1 MTNRNV
7 TAALLLLASTAGS
20 HAQYNKIYKPEIKS
34 LQVVCGDKWLALP
47 VMKLDSGN
55 PEQNRINI
63 SFDDLTHTYRR
74 YTYSIIHCEADWTPS
89 ESLFPSDYISGFASG
104 NTIDDILE
112 SVNTNTLYTHYSF
125 SIPND
130 RCALK
135 MSGNYMVKVTDDDTG
150 EEILTACF
158 MAAEQKA
165 GVSMSATTNTD
176 IDTNGSHQQIEMKL
190 SYNGLR
196 VIDPQAQIKT
206 VVMQNRRWDNAKWNA
221 LPQYKTANGLEWLHC
236 KELIFDAGNEYRKF
250 EFLSTSHATMGID
263 RIAWDGKDY
272 HAIVF
277 TDMPRPNY
285 LYDEDANG
293 AFFIRNSDNTEID
306 NTCEYMYVDFAL
318 ECNTRLDGD
327 VYLNGHWT
335 NDSFLPEYRMV
346 YDAEKKRY
354 EGSVFLKQGYYS
366 YQYVLVG
373 EDGKARIMP
382 TEGSFY
388 QTENRYQALVY
399 YRGQGDRTDRL
410 VGYQE
415 IQTNR

>member
-1 MTNRNV
+1 
-7 TAALLLLASTAGS
+7 
-20 HAQYNKIYKPEIKS
+20 
-34 LQVVCGDKWLALP
+34 
-47 VMKLDSGN
+47 
-55 PEQNRINI
+55 
-63 SFDDLTHTYRR
+63 
-74 YTYSIIHCEADWTPS
+74 
-89 ESLFPSDYISGFASG
+89 
-104 NTIDDILE
+104 
-112 SVNTNTLYTHYSF
+112 
-125 SIPND
+125 
-130 RCALK
+130 
-135 MSGNYMVKVTDDDTG
+135 
-150 EEILTACF
+150 
-158 MAAEQKA
+158 
-165 GVSMSATTNTD
+165 
-176 IDTNGSHQQIEMKL
+176 
-190 SYNGLR
+190 
-196 VIDPQAQIKT
+196 
-206 VVMQNRRWDNAKWNA
+206 
-221 LPQYKTANGLEWLHC
+221 
-236 KELIFDAGNEYRKF
+236 
-250 EFLSTSHATMGID
+250 MGID